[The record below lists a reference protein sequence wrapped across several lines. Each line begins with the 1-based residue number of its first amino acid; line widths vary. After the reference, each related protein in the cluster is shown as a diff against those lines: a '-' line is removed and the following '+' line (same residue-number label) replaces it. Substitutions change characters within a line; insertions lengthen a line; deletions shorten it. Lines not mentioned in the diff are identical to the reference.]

1 MKTARLTAILL
12 AALAVLYFA
21 SAPRAQAS
29 NDIAKREGIK
39 CTVCHDKPGS
49 RLLTNQGLYY
59 QQLGSLKGYDDVVA
73 FGDCASC
80 HEQRPGSKKLTPT
93 GRRFL
98 SVVKDMK
105 GLRKWLED
113 NHPGME
119 PKPAQAPKPAAP
131 VTPPLQR

>member
-12 AALAVLYFA
+12 AAFAILYLASGPQA
-21 SAPRAQAS
+21 RAS
-29 NDIAKREGIK
+29 NDIAKKEGLQ

-59 QQLGSLKGYDDVVA
+59 QQLGSLQGYDDVVA

-98 SVVKDMK
+98 RVVKDMK

-119 PKPAQAPKPAAP
+119 PKPAAAPAPAAP
-131 VTPPLQR
+131 PSPR